1 MTQTLYAV
9 CYGQQKVD
17 VLQVMV
23 ACEPTDSVLAALL
36 QTNDDLLAAV
46 SNWESTASRL
56 VMQESQSMT
65 AASRSALSQSSA
77 SSAHVASATPEASDS
92 STSST
97 ADLEPSPAA
106 SGGLFWSS
114 TTAAAPMQLPHASA
128 QQPPQQHHQQ
138 PQQQLY
144 PQIYTS
150 NVSAEVGRASAARQ
164 DLGFGPL
171 ASNGSYL
178 DSLAGLQPQ
187 YPHQLPAPGS
197 QPQSSDAAWK
207 GFGAGA
213 GMLAALPSEPN
224 ATAARQSSR
233 VNPPHEFHGSVLS
246 YRLAE
251 PQPAEAPLQ
260 QPESSTIRDNQDG
273 KLNRQIE
280 SIAPWLDG
288 QAEASFT
295 EELAHEQPFDPFGG
309 KPFRHKL
316 DACITSPPAPML
328 MRLHCFSHI
337 WVVTGPSRG
346 SGSFPA

>member
-1 MTQTLYAV
+1 MTQLLCAV
-9 CYGQQKVD
+9 CHGQQKVKF
-17 VLQVMV
+17 LQVMV

-46 SNWESTASRL
+46 SNWESTASHL

-65 AASRSALSQSSA
+65 AATTSARSA
-77 SSAHVASATPEASDS
+77 SSSHVASTTPEASDS

-97 ADLEPSPAA
+97 ADLDPSPAA

-197 QPQSSDAAWK
+197 HPQSPDAAWQ

-213 GMLAALPSEPN
+213 GMLAALPSEPA
-224 ATAARQSSR
+224 ATAARQSGR
-233 VNPPHEFHGSVLS
+233 VDPPHEFHGSVLS

-251 PQPAEAPLQ
+251 PQQAEAPLQ
-260 QPESSTIRDNQDG
+260 QPKSSTIRDNQDG
-273 KLNRQIE
+273 KLNRQTE
-280 SIAPWLDG
+280 STAPWLDG

-316 DACITSPPAPML
+316 DACIPSPPPML
-328 MRLHCFSHI
+328 ISLQCLSH
-337 WVVTGPSRG
+337 V
-346 SGSFPA
+346 